1 MTGRQGG
8 PVRVVVPV
16 AVTVGIV
23 GGLLILT
30 KTGIFDHMGK
40 VGTACVVGADLF
52 VLALVWVRA
61 LR

>member
-1 MTGRQGG
+1 M
-8 PVRVVVPV
+8 VVPL

-23 GGLLILT
+23 GGLVILA
-30 KTGIFDHMGK
+30 KTGIFDHIGK

-52 VLALVWVRA
+52 VVALVWVRA